1 MHPQYDTRV
10 PVHPSVPDMKADET
24 EMLRHDG
31 GIEQQED
38 GRGAVCDNL
47 DRTLC
52 QGIAQKHA
60 RGELT
65 SLGTRDDPHIY
76 MWAGDGF
83 MARKKSKWVQLG
95 AILVTT
101 TSLNQS
107 PADVRFV
114 MAFCGGEDYD
124 VLNIRLE
131 DLRPTLQRLERE
143 GVLDDEHGEMPEG
156 VGKHVAFA
164 LGGDKP
170 WLMTVLGRRN
180 MNHTFFSPSCRCT
193 REQIMCLE
201 CEGGQEAH
209 YSFDAD
215 ESCRR
220 AHVCPNMWL
229 RGGAFVPF
237 VCPEPG
243 CAKRF
248 DSLADVEAEE
258 ASALAMEPHEF
269 KCWGDRYSQVHSGT
283 HWNSGMLLPA
293 RWIWS
298 DPLHMF
304 LNLFNVA
311 FDETIDSYLQHE
323 YVSVENKPL
332 LLQCDTIAARVNS
345 ILAAAHITARFGTS
359 ERKAFCG
366 NDLRALMS
374 HPSVLPDILSAV
386 RPLYERMEP
395 YSFAADAAKARAEQK
410 KAQVR
415 MEKQQEQGQGGS
427 GKQKAARFDA
437 DEFNQTAGISKATAV
452 QLRKQQVALQK
463 ATDAVRTFDE
473 RFEAHLLEMQQAA
486 EGNYKWRVVNLLNG
500 LVHFYE
506 FVHAKQW
513 LTNAF
518 AADAPSILGS
528 REGRVGKGKGPHVM
542 AAVQLRK
549 QQCMARAREVAS
561 DIISTIGTA
570 REQTYVHDMV
580 YGLHRIFDVALHM
593 LHAGM
598 QGVEHV
604 NKQMK
609 LIMVS
614 QCTAA
619 NNNRRGADGKRLM
632 GDVAQV
638 AMAIVARGHVVNGP
652 KAASLP
658 SSQYSAMLQGLVG
671 WGSAAHQERES
682 KRERKTFEAGSLSK
696 MNALQAG
703 LYSPTLAAAAVSPE
717 LMSQRFLAPG
727 RTRRFAVRPSPI
739 GPGLGTPQT
748 VALPDCIEPG
758 TRE

>member
-1 MHPQYDTRV
+1 
-10 PVHPSVPDMKADET
+10 
-24 EMLRHDG
+24 
-31 GIEQQED
+31 
-38 GRGAVCDNL
+38 
-47 DRTLC
+47 
-52 QGIAQKHA
+52 
-60 RGELT
+60 
-65 SLGTRDDPHIY
+65 
-76 MWAGDGF
+76 
-83 MARKKSKWVQLG
+83 
-95 AILVTT
+95 
-101 TSLNQS
+101 
-107 PADVRFV
+107 
-114 MAFCGGEDYD
+114 
-124 VLNIRLE
+124 
-131 DLRPTLQRLERE
+131 
-143 GVLDDEHGEMPEG
+143 
-156 VGKHVAFA
+156 
-164 LGGDKP
+164 
-170 WLMTVLGRRN
+170 
-180 MNHTFFSPSCRCT
+180 
-193 REQIMCLE
+193 
-201 CEGGQEAH
+201 
-209 YSFDAD
+209 
-215 ESCRR
+215 
-220 AHVCPNMWL
+220 
-229 RGGAFVPF
+229 
-237 VCPEPG
+237 
-243 CAKRF
+243 
-248 DSLADVEAEE
+248 
-258 ASALAMEPHEF
+258 
-269 KCWGDRYSQVHSGT
+269 
-283 HWNSGMLLPA
+283 
-293 RWIWS
+293 
-298 DPLHMF
+298 
-304 LNLFNVA
+304 
-311 FDETIDSYLQHE
+311 
-323 YVSVENKPL
+323 
-332 LLQCDTIAARVNS
+332 
-345 ILAAAHITARFGTS
+345 
-359 ERKAFCG
+359 
-366 NDLRALMS
+366 
-374 HPSVLPDILSAV
+374 
-386 RPLYERMEP
+386 
-395 YSFAADAAKARAEQK
+395 
-410 KAQVR
+410 
-415 MEKQQEQGQGGS
+415 
-427 GKQKAARFDA
+427 
-437 DEFNQTAGISKATAV
+437 
-452 QLRKQQVALQK
+452 
-463 ATDAVRTFDE
+463 
-473 RFEAHLLEMQQAA
+473 
-486 EGNYKWRVVNLLNG
+486 VNLLNG

-632 GDVAQV
+632 GDVVQV

-717 LMSQRFLAPG
+717 LMSQRLLAPG